1 MPHMYHR
8 TVQIRIEEPNMQC
21 RSSAYFMQQGQRVCF
36 CLTTESLNYPTACP
50 TVGFLSFFVKSM
62 RIVFAPW
69 VSVWRAA
76 PSLDA
81 SIYPGRFS
89 IFISL
94 YFTPIF

>member
-1 MPHMYHR
+1 MPYMYHR
-8 TVQIRIEEPNMQC
+8 TVQIRIEEPNMQR

-62 RIVFAPW
+62 RME
-69 VSVWRAA
+69 AA

-94 YFTPIF
+94 YFTPLF